1 MKPMPF
7 SLRMVW
13 PPFQLIDDCVEG
25 ILRIIRSDYPHPLNL
40 GTDFSISINELAKL
54 AMTIEKK
61 IYQLNISRDLLGL
74 GVEAATIL

>member
-7 SLRMVW
+7 SLRMVC
-13 PPFQLIDDCVEG
+13 PPFQLIDYCVEG

-61 IYQLNISRDLLGL
+61 IYQLNISLDLWGL